1 MMNKLMQLLRDN
13 AAAERKPLALVR
25 ADACTDATLYVYD
38 VIDSFWGVSAQ
49 MVAQAIAGLGAE
61 VTLHVRINSPG
72 GDVFEARAMK
82 SLLDQCPCR
91 VVTHIDGLAASA
103 ATTVALAGDEI
114 VMAEGAYFMIHNA
127 WSIAIGSKEDM
138 LDMAKLLEKMDG
150 TIGADYAQKTGLSL
164 AAVATLMDEETWMT
178 AQEALDAGFV
188 DKIAA
193 AVQPTAPDAA
203 PGSDPDCAPSAKWN
217 LAAYD
222 KTPKALTERPAPPAP
237 DLAAIHSNNRRRLR
251 LLEIA

>member
-25 ADACTDATLYVYD
+25 ADVGTDATLYVYD
-38 VIDSFWGVSAQ
+38 VIDSYWGVSAQ
-49 MVAQAIAGLGAE
+49 MVAQAIAGLGAD

-82 SLLDQCPCR
+82 SLLDQCPCH
-91 VVTHIDGLAASA
+91 VVTHVDGLAASA
-103 ATTVALAGDEI
+103 ATTVAMAGDEI

-150 TIGADYAQKTGLSL
+150 TIAADYAQKTGQSL
-164 AAVATLMDEETWMT
+164 DAVAALMDEETWMT

-188 DKIAA
+188 DTIAA
-193 AVQPTAPDAA
+193 ASPPPASAGATA
-203 PGSDPDCAPSAKWN
+203 SAKWN

-222 KTPKALTERPAPPAP
+222 KAPQALTAPPTQREP
-237 DLAAIHSNNRRRLR
+237 DLAAIHANNRRRLR
-251 LLEIA
+251 LLEIV